1 MNELIRDDD
10 SRDDGDAIEDASYLT
25 ERVTTVSYPLP
36 PLPHSLSFL
45 VLTGIRDLPYG
56 IIGLSLK

>member
-10 SRDDGDAIEDASYLT
+10 SRDDEDASYLT
-25 ERVTTVSYPLP
+25 ERVTTVSYPP
-36 PLPHSLSFL
+36 SPLPHSLSFL

>member
-10 SRDDGDAIEDASYLT
+10 SRDDEDASYLT
-25 ERVTTVSYPLP
+25 ERVTTVSYSPP

-45 VLTGIRDLPYG
+45 VLTGIRDLSYG